1 MDNNSSF
8 SEFWTS
14 NVDGLSLIAGVAYKP
29 VGDQAMISLVKVEQ
43 KRECRIKLGNRER
56 ILSIF

>member
-1 MDNNSSF
+1 MD
-8 SEFWTS
+8 
-14 NVDGLSLIAGVAYKP
+14 VPDCGCGAQA

-43 KRECRIKLGNRER
+43 KREFRIKLGNRER